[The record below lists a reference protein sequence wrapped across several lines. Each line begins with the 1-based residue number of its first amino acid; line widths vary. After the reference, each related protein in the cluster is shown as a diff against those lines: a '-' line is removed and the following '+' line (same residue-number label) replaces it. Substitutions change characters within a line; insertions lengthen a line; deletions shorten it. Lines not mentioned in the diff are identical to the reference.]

1 MPVKLDI
8 AAKPARIKR
17 MQKFLWV
24 DLEMSGLDLD
34 DCRILEIAAI
44 VTDDKYTPVGSTFH
58 RIVQQP
64 QAVLDAMDEW
74 CTKTHGESGLT
85 AAVPNGTPE
94 TQAESEFDQ
103 YLTEHFGDDTMII
116 LCGNSIGQDRKFIDR
131 YLPKIAARLHY
142 RMLDVTSWK
151 IAFTA
156 MGHEPFAKEGGHRAL
171 DDIKESINELR
182 YYLSFVQP
190 PDVAETSTQ
199 K

>member
-1 MPVKLDI
+1 
-8 AAKPARIKR
+8 